1 MHMINDVYVILFVQ
15 IQPFCLTLLIGR
27 KIGSEFKNSELFPL
41 KALFPEIFAFCDKM
55 IIFFFL
61 WNVLLFFC
69 YKLLCSIEVER

>member
-55 IIFFFL
+55 IIFFSYEMFYYFS
-61 WNVLLFFC
+61 VISYC
-69 YKLLCSIEVER
+69 VV